1 MTMYST
7 IAPPTSVHQC
17 LVGTVTWLIM
27 IAFVCTEVHV
37 QFCPQLVKWGLS
49 KLPPTSQ
56 VGSIQIL
63 LTKGTPKVIENG
75 VVACV
80 HVT

>member
-1 MTMYST
+1 
-7 IAPPTSVHQC
+7 
-17 LVGTVTWLIM
+17 VGNESEVVVRFSQMAHAKGTTVLCTWKMKAKFIL
-27 IAFVCTEVHV
+27 F
-37 QFCPQLVKWGLS
+37 
-49 KLPPTSQ
+49 LPPTSQ